1 MLWLWQAL
9 MLEAFDLVF
18 RAASQSLYVHESCR
32 NSALLGSI
40 SCSRPSA
47 LVGGASWQSMLSTL
61 KHHITEDTN
70 LHLDL
75 CVCDLMLSSCCLH
88 QASPMRVF
96 RPRQCGHQASP
107 MFSKY
112 SMLHLQG

>member
-61 KHHITEDTN
+61 KHASHHRGYRFAFGFVCLRLDVLQLLPSSGLTN
-70 LHLDL
+70 A
-75 CVCDLMLSSCCLH
+75 C
-88 QASPMRVF
+88 F
-96 RPRQCGHQASP
+96 
-107 MFSKY
+107 
-112 SMLHLQG
+112 